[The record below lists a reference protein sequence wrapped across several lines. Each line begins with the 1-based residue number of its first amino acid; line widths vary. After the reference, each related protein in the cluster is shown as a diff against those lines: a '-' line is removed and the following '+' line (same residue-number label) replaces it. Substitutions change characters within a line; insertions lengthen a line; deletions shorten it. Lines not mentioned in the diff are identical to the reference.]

1 MPVSFAD
8 FLKAVLLGLIEGIA
22 EWLPISSTGHIL
34 LFDDLLR
41 LGVSPA
47 FREMFVVVIQF
58 FAVLAVPTLYG
69 DRLFGFLARGRGSA
83 SRAGSLR
90 LWKAILIA
98 TLPAAVLGALFDGVI
113 DRYLFRP
120 VVVGAAL
127 VVYGVAFLVAERR
140 PVAPRVS
147 DAAGIGA
154 KPALCIGLFQVLSLV
169 PGTSRSGATILGG
182 LAVGVS
188 RKAAAE
194 FSFFLALPVMLGAS
208 GFKLAKFLLS
218 GVGATAG
225 ELLLLAVGSIV
236 AYLTSLFILR
246 ALTSFVARHSFR
258 PFAWYRILLGA
269 IVLFRFFLVSR

>member
-1 MPVSFAD
+1 MGDDYEIRTYYCHCGEIVPQDRQSYRYCEGRVWFTVSEIGDRIGYDDDVVSNAIAEIMPHLSSDKTYEREFKSTLKHISPDYRIKCYDVNVM
-8 FLKAVLLGLIEGIA
+8 KAVMHKLHERDVEFLLWA
-22 EWLPISSTGHIL
+22 QSISG
-34 LFDDLLR
+34 
-41 LGVSPA
+41 
-47 FREMFVVVIQF
+47 
-58 FAVLAVPTLYG
+58 
-69 DRLFGFLARGRGSA
+69 
-83 SRAGSLR
+83 
-90 LWKAILIA
+90 
-98 TLPAAVLGALFDGVI
+98 
-113 DRYLFRP
+113 
-120 VVVGAAL
+120 
-127 VVYGVAFLVAERR
+127 
-140 PVAPRVS
+140 
-147 DAAGIGA
+147 
-154 KPALCIGLFQVLSLV
+154 
-169 PGTSRSGATILGG
+169 SRSGATILGG